1 MKTVKLEEPRL
12 STNVIHVIV
21 NQPSVSLSGTSGVV
35 PFDTIVNSKGNR
47 LTKEG
52 SSIVIG
58 PGVSLVRVCF
68 GIFACG
74 GTRPWFI
81 IRRIRDGT
89 ETSFAGDIATKSGT
103 YQTYKNMDYVDVR
116 EGDKIIIRWDHS
128 GTGLTINT
136 DGGLSGRRSSY
147 LIVEVIE

>member
-1 MKTVKLEEPRL
+1 M
-12 STNVIHVIV
+12 
-21 NQPSVSLSGTSGVV
+21 SGTSGVV

-47 LTKEG
+47 LTKDG

-58 PGVSLVRVCF
+58 PGVSLVRV
-68 GIFACG
+68 FAGVFAQG

-81 IRRIRDGT
+81 IGRIRGET

-116 EGDKIIIRWDHS
+116 EGDKIILRWDHS
-128 GTGLTINT
+128 GTG
-136 DGGLSGRRSSY
+136 
-147 LIVEVIE
+147 